1 MTAPLNKDG
10 SNFPAKKYATK
21 AKLDSLKPVATLVA
35 GKEFTWGLGGT
46 ATHNGGSCQVA
57 IRCVPR
63 DASVIPLARS
73 FYVAADRSR
82 PRRLKLTQGAP
93 HVQLRHDGDHGR
105 DSELGRGLSII
116 TVRR

>member
-35 GKEFTWGLGGT
+35 GQEFSWGLGGT

-57 IRCVPR
+57 IRYVSRDSVVPWR
-63 DASVIPLARS
+63 RCGEGLC
-73 FYVAADRSR
+73 VAADRSK
-82 PRRLKLTQGAP
+82 PVPCELTRTCPLCSYDMMETMVVIASWVGGCP
-93 HVQLRHDGDHGR
+93 
-105 DSELGRGLSII
+105 LSQ
-116 TVRR
+116 